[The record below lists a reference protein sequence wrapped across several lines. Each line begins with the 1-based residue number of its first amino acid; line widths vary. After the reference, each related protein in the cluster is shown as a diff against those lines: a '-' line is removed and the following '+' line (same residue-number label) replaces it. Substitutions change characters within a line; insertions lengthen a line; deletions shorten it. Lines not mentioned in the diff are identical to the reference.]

1 MAYVHVIYS
10 GSLAS
15 QSVCD
20 SSGRTALDYA
30 IERGYHYCALL
41 LSRTGG
47 ADEPELG

>member
-1 MAYVHVIYS
+1 MCVIS
-10 GSLAS
+10 SVPLAS

-41 LSRTGG
+41 LSR
-47 ADEPELG
+47 AASSSDEPELG